1 MWRLLQLRKLCGNIS
16 KKFGK
21 IAEIVFC
28 GDVAAIEDRWLR
40 PRGLSEMELSL
51 IGDLRPDESP
61 ALPVTYYDA
70 AFRTQGT
77 GCCVPECVCE
87 CVFYFGVTKASF
99 SFSSCLS
106 QSKNPTALH
115 LFFFHPRSN
124 ILLARKTRKTFETQ
138 WKAYFGIWDSC
149 RDAEI
154 CACGEGLWAHLV
166 STLLIKYKKNTEVW

>member
-1 MWRLLQLRKLCGNIS
+1 MWRLLPLRKLCGNIS

-77 GCCVPECVCE
+77 GCCVPECE

-99 SFSSCLS
+99 CFSSCLS

-115 LFFFHPRSN
+115 LFFFSPPQQHFVGKKDQKDFRN
-124 ILLARKTRKTFETQ
+124 TMK
-138 WKAYFGIWDSC
+138 GIFWNLRFVPWRWNLC
-149 RDAEI
+149 
-154 CACGEGLWAHLV
+154 LWGGIV
-166 STLLIKYKKNTEVW
+166 SSPCFNFADKI

>member
-1 MWRLLQLRKLCGNIS
+1 MWRLLPLRKVCGNIS

-28 GDVAAIEDRWLR
+28 GDVAALEDRWLG

-77 GCCVPECVCE
+77 GCCVPECVCV
-87 CVFYFGVTKASF
+87 CVLFWCHKSVLFLFVMPESVEKPYCSSSIFF
-99 SFSSCLS
+99 SFCWQERPERLS
-106 QSKNPTALH
+106 KHNERHILESEIRAVTLKSVPVGRDCDLT
-115 LFFFHPRSN
+115 LFQ
-124 ILLARKTRKTFETQ
+124 LC
-138 WKAYFGIWDSC
+138 W
-149 RDAEI
+149 
-154 CACGEGLWAHLV
+154 
-166 STLLIKYKKNTEVW
+166 